1 MTDVN
6 PALAL
11 AAGIG
16 IILLAA
22 LVLWPGTGMLARRR
36 RSRRNTRRV
45 LIEDAL
51 KHLYDCEYKRI
62 PCTTQSLAG
71 TLSLSSDESSK
82 LLARLGTMGLIRTAG
97 EASELTGE
105 GRAYA
110 LRIIRVH
117 RLWERFLAD
126 ETGLGE
132 TEWHPEAERAEH
144 IITSEEADALEAQM
158 GHPRYDPHGDPIPTA
173 SGDIPRRQGT
183 PLTELG
189 DGEFAEIVH
198 VEDEPAVVYSQ
209 LVAQG
214 LRPGVRIRIIETTK
228 DRIRFEA
235 DGIENILAPLVAAN
249 VTIVR
254 LAREPEPAGPYDS
267 LASLQPGER
276 ARVVGLSRACRGQQ
290 RRRLM
295 DLGILPGATIAAEFR
310 SASGDPTA
318 YIIRG
323 ATIALR
329 RKQASMIHIDQRE
342 GT

>member
-1 MTDVN
+1 MAN
-6 PALAL
+6 PVIAFI
-11 AAGIG
+11 IG
-16 IILLAA
+16 VGVVLLAA
-22 LVLWPGTGMLARRR
+22 VVLWPGRGIVARWR
-36 RSRRNTRRV
+36 RSRRNIQRV

-62 PCTTQSLAG
+62 PCTMQSLAG
-71 TLSLSSDESSK
+71 TLSLSGDETSK
-82 LLARLGTMGLIRTAG
+82 LLSRLTSMGLVKTEG
-97 EASELTGE
+97 ESPVLTSE
-105 GRAYA
+105 GRSYA

-132 TEWHPEAERAEH
+132 IEWHPEAERAEH

-183 PLTELG
+183 PLTELA

-198 VEDEPAVVYSQ
+198 VEDEPAVVYAQ

-214 LRPGVRIRIIETTK
+214 LRPGVRLRITERSK

-235 DGIENILAPLVAAN
+235 DGIENVLAPLVAAN
-249 VTIVR
+249 VTVVV
-254 LAREPEPAGPYDS
+254 LAHEPEESGPYDS
-267 LASLQPGER
+267 LDSLQPGET

-329 RKQASMIHIDQRE
+329 KNQAAMIHIEQ
-342 GT
+342 GGIQ

>member
-1 MTDVN
+1 MIDPVI
-6 PALAL
+6 ALVF
-11 AAGIG
+11 GVG
-16 IILLAA
+16 VLLAFG
-22 LVLWPGTGMLARRR
+22 LIFWPGRGVVALWK

-62 PCTTQSLAG
+62 PCTTQSMAG
-71 TLSLSSDESSK
+71 TLSLSGDEASK
-82 LLARLGTMGLIRTAG
+82 LLARLTLLGLVRIEGEGTV
-97 EASELTGE
+97 LTGE
-105 GRAYA
+105 GRSYA

-132 TEWHPEAERAEH
+132 TEWHPEAELAEH
-144 IITSEEADALEAQM
+144 VITAEEADALEAQM

-173 SGDIPRRQGT
+173 TGDIPRRQGT
-183 PLTELG
+183 PLTALSE
-189 DGEFAEIVH
+189 GEFGEIVH
-198 VEDEPAVVYSQ
+198 VEDEPGIVYSQ

-214 LRPGVRIRIIETTK
+214 LHPGVKVRITGKSK

-235 DGIENILAPLVAAN
+235 DGTENVLAPLVASN
-249 VTIVR
+249 VTVVAIAHESDV
-254 LAREPEPAGPYDS
+254 EGPYES
-267 LASLQPGER
+267 LASLHPGEK
-276 ARVVGLSRACRGQQ
+276 ARVVGLSRTCRGQQ

-295 DLGILPGATIAAEFR
+295 DLGVLPGITIAAEFR

-318 YIIRG
+318 YLIRG

-329 RKQASMIHIDQRE
+329 SKQATMIHIQRLE
-342 GT
+342 GKTD